1 MVYEV
6 CSQTYT
12 GIELACPT
20 RLYPICVRSEA
31 HASLGRRTR
40 GRLTGQS
47 SIEQG
52 GVENQI
58 FFWIVVAEFMEL
70 NWNKMQRHDAAKF
83 SRT

>member
-12 GIELACPT
+12 GIELACLT
-20 RLYPICVRSEA
+20 SLYPICVRSEA
-31 HASLGRRTR
+31 HASIGCRTR

-52 GVENQI
+52 GVEHQI
-58 FFWIVVAEFMEL
+58 FFCIAVAEFMER
-70 NWNKMQRHDAAKF
+70 NWNEMQRRDAAKY